1 MGPSQAPVVAFS
13 AKLTP
18 SGADVAAMSNRSGE
32 FGRCCADMQNV
43 QITTAGMT
51 FGTLARANMP
61 PLKLY
66 QTDRSVHSLHPL
78 LNYHASAPSVRA
90 DLELVWVCLGLTIG
104 ILRFIAIYFKIVSRH
119 QSHQRMAGTRAPGD
133 QGTRGSRDQRT
144 RGPGNS
150 KTKTFETL
158 HRRKCEPMP
167 LEGPECSVLSQ
178 DCLGA
183 SCLEFG
189 VSWMARKFL
198 KFGD

>member
-1 MGPSQAPVVAFS
+1 MLRPCRIEAANLDDAAPICKMC
-13 AKLTP
+13 KLP
-18 SGADVAAMSNRSGE
+18 LR
-32 FGRCCADMQNV
+32 
-43 QITTAGMT
+43 GMT

-104 ILRFIAIYFKIVSRH
+104 ILRSIAIYFKIVSRH